1 MMPLLIGRAREV
13 DARRRAQALLEELG
27 LAHRAAHRPGA
38 LSGGEQQRVAVAR
51 ALAASP
57 RALLADEPTGNL
69 DEETGER
76 LHALVRA
83 LNREKGITVVIVTH
97 NERLAAACD
106 RRLRLEGGRLHEGR
120 GAPAAVHAVG
130 GG

>member
-1 MMPLLIGRAREV
+1 LRFSERC
-13 DARRRAQALLEELG
+13 
-27 LAHRAAHRPGA
+27 
-38 LSGGEQQRVAVAR
+38 

-76 LHALVRA
+76 LHALVRG

-106 RRLRLEGGRLHEGR
+106 RVLRLENGRLNVADGSAGGVSADGPR
-120 GAPAAVHAVG
+120 GELR
-130 GG
+130 